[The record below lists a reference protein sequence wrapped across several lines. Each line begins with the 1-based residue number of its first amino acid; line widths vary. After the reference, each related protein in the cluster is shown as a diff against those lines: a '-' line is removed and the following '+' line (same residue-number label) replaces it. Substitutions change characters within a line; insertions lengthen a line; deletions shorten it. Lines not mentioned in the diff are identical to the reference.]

1 MAAVGS
7 GIASGFRRSDALVV
21 AAESQPLTLR
31 FSHQPL
37 DMFLRVFLPMGFAS
51 TKFLRLASCQNGI
64 CFP

>member
-21 AAESQPLTLR
+21 AGESQPLTLR